1 MMTVKVSTHYA
12 DGQQVG
18 RTSDFENETIAA
30 GFVKTMRK
38 HSFADHFF
46 VTTPTY
52 KAKVRNKPVPE
63 QAPPAKTSEELQD
76 RMPF

>member
-1 MMTVKVSTHYA
+1 MMSVKVSTHYA

-52 KAKVRNKPVPE
+52 KAKVRSKPMSV
-63 QAPPAKTSEELQD
+63 QAHPTKTPEELQD